1 MFRSLIQTIQRHPYP
16 AHSLT
21 LAVMVVASALGYA
34 AANLGAPI
42 WIFAAL
48 GLFIFANLV
57 ELVIK

>member
-16 AHSLT
+16 AHSFT
-21 LAVMVVASALGYA
+21 LAVMILASALGFI
-34 AANLGAPI
+34 AANAGAQF